1 METKESFSIKGIN
14 VMAEIKRLIAEGNV
28 TKIVITQ
35 KSGKEIINMP
45 ITIGIIGVVILP
57 ILAAVATVAALL
69 TECTITVTRNGK
81 KTNTNEIIA
90 IDQHQKEV

>member
-14 VMAEIKRLIAEGNV
+14 VLAEIKKLIAQGNV

-35 KSGKEIINMP
+35 KSGKEIVNMP
-45 ITIGIIGVVILP
+45 ITFGVIGIIILP

-69 TECTITVTRNGK
+69 TECTITVTRQGA
-81 KTNTNEIIA
+81 KTNKAEILA
-90 IDQHQKEV
+90 IDQHQQ